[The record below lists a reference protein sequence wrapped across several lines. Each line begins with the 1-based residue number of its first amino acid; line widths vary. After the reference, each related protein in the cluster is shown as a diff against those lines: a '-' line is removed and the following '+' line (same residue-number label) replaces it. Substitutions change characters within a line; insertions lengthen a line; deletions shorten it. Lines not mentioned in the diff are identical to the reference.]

1 MRTTEEHLAAVLALV
16 APLPEVEV
24 ALDDA
29 LGCVLTRPLLAPES
43 LPRWDNSSM
52 DGYAV
57 RAADTVD
64 ASVGAPR
71 ALTVLADLAAGT
83 ADDPVVG
90 SGTAARIMTGAPL
103 PRGADAIVPVEST
116 DGGTDV
122 VHVHTSAAPGDF
134 IRRVGEDARAGDVV
148 LAQGT
153 QLNAQQIGAAA
164 ALGAGRVPVRP
175 RPRVAVLSTGSELV
189 ETGVLPRRGQIP
201 DSNSHLLAAAVREAG
216 GVPVRLSAVP
226 DEPAVF
232 RETLAGLRGQ
242 VDAVV
247 TSGGVSMG
255 AFDVV
260 KEALRGEPGMEFVT
274 VAMQPGKPQ
283 GLGTLDDGTPVLCLP
298 GNPVSAFVS
307 FEVFV
312 RPAILRMR
320 GFASVR
326 RPRLTAVVVDGWRSP
341 AGRAQYM
348 PVVLERADDARADD
362 GWFVPAWFGDGWTVR
377 RVVRGGSG
385 SHLVASLG
393 GAQALAV
400 IPADVVEVVP
410 GDTVPVMLVNR

>member
-1 MRTTEEHLAAVLALV
+1 MRTTEEHLAAALALV
-16 APLPEVEV
+16 GPLPEVEV

-29 LGCVLTRPLLAPES
+29 LGCVLTRSLVAPDP
-43 LPRWDNSSM
+43 LPRWDSSSM

-57 RAADTVD
+57 RAADTVG
-64 ASVGAPR
+64 ASIEEPR
-71 ALTVLADLAAGT
+71 ALAVVADLAAG
-83 ADDPVVG
+83 AEDDPVVAP
-90 SGTAARIMTGAPL
+90 GTAARIMTGAPL
-103 PRGADAIVPVEST
+103 PREADAVVPVEST
-116 DGGTDV
+116 DAGVDV
-122 VHVHTSAAPGDF
+122 VRVHVTATAGDF
-134 IRRVGEDARAGDVV
+134 IRRTGEDTRAGDVV
-148 LAQGT
+148 LAAGT

-164 ALGAGRVPVRP
+164 AIGAGRVHVRP
-175 RPRVAVLSTGSELV
+175 RPRVAVVSTGSELV
-189 ETGVLPRRGQIP
+189 AAGAPLRRGQVP
-201 DSNSHLLAAAVREAG
+201 DSNAHLLAAAVREAG
-216 GVPVRLSAVP
+216 GVPTRHAAVP
-226 DEPAVF
+226 DDPTAF
-232 RETLAGLRGQ
+232 REVVAGLRGQ
-242 VDAVV
+242 VDVVV

-260 KEALRGEPGMEFVT
+260 KEVLRDEPGMEFVT

-283 GLGTLDDGTPVLCLP
+283 GLGTLDDGTPVFCLP

-320 GFASVR
+320 GFTSVR

-348 PVVLERADDARADD
+348 PVVLGRADDARADD
-362 GWFVPAWFGDGWTVR
+362 GWFAPAWFGDGWTVH
-377 RVVRGGSG
+377 RVARGGSG

-400 IPADVVEVVP
+400 VPADVVEVAP

>member
-1 MRTTEEHLAAVLALV
+1 MRTTEEHLAAALALV
-16 APLPEVEV
+16 EPLPEVEV

-29 LGCVLTRPLLAPES
+29 LGCVLTRPLLAAEP
-43 LPRWDNSSM
+43 LPRWDNASM
-52 DGYAV
+52 DGFAV
-57 RAADTVD
+57 RAEDTAG
-64 ASVGAPR
+64 ASIGTPCV
-71 ALTVLADLAAGT
+71 LTVLADLPAGT
-83 ADDPVVG
+83 ADDPVVAP
-90 SGTAARIMTGAPL
+90 GTAARIMTGAPV
-103 PRGADAIVPVEST
+103 PRGADAVVPVEST
-116 DGGTDV
+116 GGGGGLV
-122 VHVHTSAAPGDF
+122 EVHAVAARGDF
-134 IRRVGEDARAGDVV
+134 VRRVGEDARAGDVV
-148 LAQGT
+148 LAEGI

-164 ALGAGRVPVRP
+164 AIGAGRVHVRP
-175 RPRVAVLSTGSELV
+175 RPRVAVVSTGSELV
-189 ETGVLPRRGQIP
+189 EPGLPLRRGQIP
-201 DSNSHLLAAAVREAG
+201 DSNSHLLTAAVREAG
-216 GVPVRLSAVP
+216 GVPVRLSVVP
-226 DEPAVF
+226 DDPATF
-232 RETLAGLRGQ
+232 RGVLAGLRGE

-283 GLGTLDDGTPVLCLP
+283 GLGALDDGTPVFCLP
-298 GNPVSAFVS
+298 GNPVSVFVS

-320 GFASVR
+320 GFRSVR

-341 AGRAQYM
+341 PGRAQYM

-377 RVVRGGSG
+377 QVARGGSG

-400 IPADVVEVVP
+400 VPAHVVEVVP

>member
-1 MRTTEEHLAAVLALV
+1 MRTTEEHLAAALALV
-16 APLPEVEV
+16 GPLPEVEV

-29 LGCVLTRPLLAPES
+29 LGCVLTRSLVAPEP
-43 LPRWDNSSM
+43 LPRWDSSSM

-57 RAADTVD
+57 RAADTVG
-64 ASVGAPR
+64 ASIEAPR
-71 ALTVLADLAAGT
+71 ALTVVADLAAG
-83 ADDPVVG
+83 AEDDPVVAP
-90 SGTAARIMTGAPL
+90 GTAARIMTGAPL
-103 PRGADAIVPVEST
+103 PREADAVVPVEST
-116 DGGTDV
+116 DAGVGV
-122 VHVHTSAAPGDF
+122 VRVHATATAGDF
-134 IRRVGEDARAGDVV
+134 IRRTGEDTRAGDVV
-148 LAQGT
+148 LAAGT

-164 ALGAGRVPVRP
+164 AIGAGRVHVRP
-175 RPRVAVLSTGSELV
+175 RPRVAVVSTGSELV
-189 ETGVLPRRGQIP
+189 ATGAPLRRGQVP
-201 DSNSHLLAAAVREAG
+201 DSNAHLLAAAVREAG
-216 GVPVRLSAVP
+216 GVPTRHAAVADDP
-226 DEPAVF
+226 TAF
-232 RETLAGLRGQ
+232 REVVTGLRGQ
-242 VDAVV
+242 VDVVV

-260 KEALRGEPGMEFVT
+260 KEVLRDEPGMEFVT

-283 GLGTLDDGTPVLCLP
+283 GLGTLGDGTPVFCLP

-312 RPAILRMR
+312 RPAILKMR

-341 AGRAQYM
+341 PGRAQYM
-348 PVVLERADDARADD
+348 PVVLGRADDARADD
-362 GWFVPAWFGDGWTVR
+362 GWFAPAWFGDGWTVH

-400 IPADVVEVVP
+400 VPADVVEVAP

>member
-1 MRTTEEHLAAVLALV
+1 MRTTEEHLAAALALV
-16 APLPEVEV
+16 EPLPEIEV

-29 LGCVLTRPLLAPES
+29 LGCVLTRPLLAPDP

-57 RAADTVD
+57 RAGDTAG
-64 ASVGAPR
+64 ASVGMPR
-71 ALTVLADLAAGT
+71 VLRVLADLAAGS
-83 ADDPVVG
+83 AEDPEVVP
-90 SGTAARIMTGAPL
+90 GTTARIMTGAPL
-103 PRGADAIVPVEST
+103 PQGADAVVPVEST
-116 DGGTDV
+116 DGGV
-122 VHVHTSAAPGDF
+122 VVVRVHAAAAPGDF
-134 IRRVGEDARAGDVV
+134 VRRVGEDAHAGDVV
-148 LAQGT
+148 LAEGA

-164 ALGAGRVPVRP
+164 GIGAGRVHVRP
-175 RPRVAVLSTGSELV
+175 RPRVAVLATGSELV
-189 ETGVLPRRGQIP
+189 APGSPLRRGQIP
-201 DSNSHLLAAAVREAG
+201 DSNSHLLTAAVREAG
-216 GVPVRLSAVP
+216 GVPVPLATVP
-226 DEPAVF
+226 DDPAVF
-232 RETLAGLRGQ
+232 RTVLAGLRGR

-260 KEALRGEPGMEFVT
+260 KEALRDEPGMEFVA
-274 VAMQPGKPQ
+274 VAMQPGRPQ
-283 GLGTLDDGTPVLCLP
+283 GLGTLADGTPVFCLP
-298 GNPVSAFVS
+298 GNPVSVFVS

-320 GFASVR
+320 GFRSVR

-341 AGRAQYM
+341 PGRAQYM

-377 RVVRGGSG
+377 QVARGGSG

-400 IPADVVEVVP
+400 VPADVVEVAP
-410 GDTVPVMLVNR
+410 GDAVPVMLVNR

>member
-1 MRTTEEHLAAVLALV
+1 MRTTEEHLAAALALV
-16 APLPEVEV
+16 GPLPEVEV

-29 LGCVLTRPLLAPES
+29 LGCVLTRSLVAPDP
-43 LPRWDNSSM
+43 LPRWDSSSM

-57 RAADTVD
+57 RAADTVG
-64 ASVGAPR
+64 ASAETPR
-71 ALTVLADLAAGT
+71 ALTVVADLAAG
-83 ADDPVVG
+83 AEDDPVVAP
-90 SGTAARIMTGAPL
+90 GTAARIMTGAPL
-103 PRGADAIVPVEST
+103 PREADAVVPVEST
-116 DGGTDV
+116 DAGVDV
-122 VHVHTSAAPGDF
+122 VRVHATATAGDF
-134 IRRVGEDARAGDVV
+134 IRRTGEDTRAGDVV
-148 LAQGT
+148 LAAGT

-164 ALGAGRVPVRP
+164 AIGAGRVHVRP
-175 RPRVAVLSTGSELV
+175 RPRVAVVSTGSELV
-189 ETGVLPRRGQIP
+189 ATGAPLRRGQVP
-201 DSNSHLLAAAVREAG
+201 DSNAHLLSAAVREAG
-216 GVPVRLSAVP
+216 GVPTRHAAVADDP
-226 DEPAVF
+226 TTF
-232 RETLAGLRGQ
+232 REVVAGLRGQ
-242 VDAVV
+242 VDLVV

-260 KEALRGEPGMEFVT
+260 KEVLRDEPGMEFVT

-283 GLGTLDDGTPVLCLP
+283 GLGTLDDGTPVFCLP

-312 RPAILRMR
+312 RPAILKMR

-348 PVVLERADDARADD
+348 PVVLGRADDARADD
-362 GWFVPAWFGDGWTVR
+362 GWFAPAWFGDGWTVH

-400 IPADVVEVVP
+400 VPADVVEVVP

>member
-1 MRTTEEHLAAVLALV
+1 MRTTEEHLAAALALV
-16 APLPEVEV
+16 GPLPEVEV

-29 LGCVLTRPLLAPES
+29 LGCVLTRSLVAPDP
-43 LPRWDNSSM
+43 LPRWDSSSM

-57 RAADTVD
+57 RAADTVG
-64 ASVGAPR
+64 ASIESPR
-71 ALTVLADLAAGT
+71 SLTVVADLAAGS
-83 ADDPVVG
+83 ADEPVVAP
-90 SGTAARIMTGAPL
+90 GTAARIMTGAPL
-103 PRGADAIVPVEST
+103 PREADAVVPVEST
-116 DGGTDV
+116 DAGVDV
-122 VHVHTSAAPGDF
+122 VRVHVTATPGDF
-134 IRRVGEDARAGDVV
+134 VRRTGEDTRAGDVV
-148 LAQGT
+148 LAAGT

-164 ALGAGRVPVRP
+164 AIGAGRVHVRP
-175 RPRVAVLSTGSELV
+175 RPRVAVVSTGSELV
-189 ETGVLPRRGQIP
+189 APGAPLRRGQVP
-201 DSNSHLLAAAVREAG
+201 DSNAHLLAAAVREAG
-216 GVPVRLSAVP
+216 GVPTRHAAVADDP
-226 DEPAVF
+226 TAF
-232 RETLAGLRGQ
+232 REVVAGLRGQ
-242 VDAVV
+242 VDVVV

-260 KEALRGEPGMEFVT
+260 KEVLRDEPGMEFVT

-283 GLGTLDDGTPVLCLP
+283 GLGTLDDGTPVFCLP

-312 RPAILRMR
+312 RPAILKMR
-320 GFASVR
+320 GFTSVR

-341 AGRAQYM
+341 PGRAQYM
-348 PVVLERADDARADD
+348 PVVLGRADDARADD
-362 GWFVPAWFGDGWTVR
+362 GWFAPAWFGDGWTVH

-400 IPADVVEVVP
+400 IPADVVEVAP